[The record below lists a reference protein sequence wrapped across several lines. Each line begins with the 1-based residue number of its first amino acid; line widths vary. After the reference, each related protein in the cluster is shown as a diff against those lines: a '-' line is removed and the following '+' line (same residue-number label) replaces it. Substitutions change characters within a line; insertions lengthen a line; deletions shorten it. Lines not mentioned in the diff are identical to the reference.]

1 MSTPVDL
8 IPVTVLGGYLGAGK
22 TTVLNH
28 LLSGEHGRR
37 LAVLVN
43 DFGAVNIDADLIRAH
58 DGDTISLENGCVCCS
73 IADALGDALDRVLA
87 IDPPP
92 DHIVI
97 EASGVADPAK
107 VAHYGQGWPGCRLDL
122 VVVMADAETI
132 RSQARDQFVGE
143 LVGRQLRGADI
154 VLLSKTDLVTTES
167 AAMVTEWI
175 ASIVGEDQLVL
186 PVSAGRV
193 DPDLLLTPWPS
204 MRRTD
209 PGRPAPS
216 SETDATA
223 RFDHRSIDLDRP
235 LDRADLEACL
245 ATWPAA
251 IVRVKGLVT
260 LEARGSHGKGE
271 AVGRHLVQRV
281 GRRWTVE
288 PTGLTGPDRIVLI
301 SLRGHVDLDAVA
313 DHLTTGGRGGGRSR
327 ADPGEPY

>member
-1 MSTPVDL
+1 VNTPAGL

-28 LLSGEHGRR
+28 LLSGDHGRR

-73 IADALGDALDRVLA
+73 IADALGDALDRVLT

-122 VVVMADAETI
+122 VAVMADAETI

-143 LVGRQLRGADI
+143 LVTRQLRGADI
-154 VLLSKTDLVTTES
+154 VLLSKTDLVTPQS
-167 AAMVTEWI
+167 AATVTEWI
-175 ASIVGEDQLVL
+175 TGVVGDDRLVV

-193 DPDLLLTPWPS
+193 DPDLLLAPWPS
-204 MRRTD
+204 MDETD
-209 PGRPAPS
+209 PRPPGP
-216 SETDATA
+216 DADTGA
-223 RFDHRSIDLDRP
+223 AALFDHRSVKIDRP
-235 LDRADLEACL
+235 LDRADLEASL
-245 ATWPAA
+245 ATWPAE

-260 LEARGSHGKGE
+260 LDGGTPDDQSKPG
-271 AVGRHLVQRV
+271 GRHLVQRV
-281 GRRWTVE
+281 GRRRTLE
-288 PTGLTGPDRIVLI
+288 PTNLSGPDRLVLI
-301 SLRGHVDLDAVA
+301 SLRDQVDLDAVT
-313 DHLTTGGRGGGRSR
+313 DHLTNEG
-327 ADPGEPY
+327 